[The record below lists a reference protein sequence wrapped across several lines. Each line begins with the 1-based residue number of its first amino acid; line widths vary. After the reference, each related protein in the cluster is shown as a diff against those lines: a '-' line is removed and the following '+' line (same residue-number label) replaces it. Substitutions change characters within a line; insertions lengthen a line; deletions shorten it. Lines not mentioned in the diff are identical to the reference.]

1 LKYSE
6 LTRKLR
12 RLGVEFYR
20 QAKGSHEKWWWPERG
35 LQTTIPNH
43 PGKEIASGTLR
54 KILKDLGLTEDNLVG
69 K

>member
-12 RLGVEFYR
+12 KRGVEFYR
-20 QAKGSHEKWWWPERG
+20 QGKGSHEKWWWPERRTH
-35 LQTTIPNH
+35 TTIPNH

-54 KILKDLGLTEDNLVG
+54 KILKDLGLREEDL
-69 K
+69 